1 MTSVVESARSSRGT
15 VPATGAGVSRV
26 TVAAFNPPADR
37 AAGQG
42 QIALPAELDV
52 ALHRHF
58 SAGPEAAT
66 PSRAGL
72 REDA

>member
-1 MTSVVESARSSRGT
+1 MYACENRGP
-15 VPATGAGVSRV
+15 VLATGAGVSRV
-26 TVAAFNPPADR
+26 TVALFSPPADR

-42 QIALPAELDV
+42 QIALPAEPDV